1 MICGDLRFSGRP
13 KITTLKKNLII
24 QDQYRVSLDCKRNP
38 KRFWQYVNRK
48 TATKTVLG
56 DLRWKDSNGTTTVVE
71 TDKEKAEALQEFF
84 HRFTQTSQ
92 TVNLI
97 NCLAEFQTNILI
109 GRYCV

>member
-1 MICGDLRFSGRP
+1 MNDVIAHRKFPEKFRRP
-13 KITTLKKNLII
+13 TFPEKLQPYFI

-48 TATKTVLG
+48 TTTKTGIG

-84 HRFTQTSQ
+84 FIGLHRR
-92 TVNLI
+92 
-97 NCLAEFQTNILI
+97 A
-109 GRYCV
+109 